1 MFILVDTLT
10 INSDEYR
17 EQDSSTETL
26 SSTEHSLPE
35 ELDATEDGLSYMI
48 VIPEVIPLRTVQKFV
63 GR

>member
-1 MFILVDTLT
+1 MFILVDMLT

-26 SSTEHSLPE
+26 SSTEHSLFE
-35 ELDATEDGLSYMI
+35 ELDATEDGLSNMI